1 MTAISDGLKIVVF
14 NQGGKKM
21 KWSIEWLKEYLNTDL
36 TPEQIADKLNAIG
49 LEVEDLSTPILPIA
63 AKIVECVAHPNS
75 DHLHVL
81 KVDDGTGKLRQVVC
95 GAPNARVGL
104 VSALALPGCKI
115 GDFVIQPGKL
125 RGVESNGMMCS
136 AAEMGIGD
144 DDAGII
150 ELDEGQETI
159 GQTISAMRDMAS
171 SILETSITPNRP
183 DQLSVRGIALDLS
196 AAGAGEYIADD
207 IKELPLKSGSRKINL
222 VASDMCP
229 TYRFCEIHN
238 IKNEPSNPKIQNRL
252 RAAGINP
259 KNAPI
264 DATNYIC
271 YDLAQPMHC
280 FDADEIKGDITV
292 RMAKDKEK
300 FTDLFGTE
308 HELCDKDLVICDDAG
323 ILALAGVI
331 GGARG
336 CTNDKTKNIIL
347 ESAYFNPVSIRK
359 SSKRHGVST
368 DSSYRYERGINP
380 DGTARALSYAAKII
394 MDECGGEIVNVS
406 VAGRASYAPESVV
419 YRPSYFEKKTGINLD
434 EKTQRDILQRLH
446 FDVQENK
453 NGEWV
458 ITPNPQRVD
467 VVIPENIVS
476 ELIRIYGYDKIG
488 LTGAPKNSNTNGA
501 TKIEDKS
508 CMGIKNRLA
517 ARGLNENISFGFGN
531 SKIEEIL
538 TDKPIVRI
546 ANPIVVD
553 MDTARNNLLE
563 NLLIAVANNEKRGFP
578 DLNLFELGTVFDG
591 DTPDAQHTSICIVR
605 TGATSPKHWQKR
617 NRNVDVFDVKADV
630 LSLIGAQKFNI
641 DTSTPPRWAHPYKYG
656 AITQGP
662 RVLAQF
668 GELHPSVAKKLHI
681 KTPVMVAIVEDI
693 SLLPQKPKGKKI
705 PVTEF
710 MPITR
715 DFAFVVDK
723 NAETQK
729 IVATAI
735 GSDARIANAVVFDSF
750 DMGDG
755 KKSIAFT
762 ITIYPDTNMTDED
775 LLKIQNTVIANVETK
790 CGAKLRS

>member
-1 MTAISDGLKIVVF
+1 
-14 NQGGKKM
+14 M
-21 KWSIEWLKEYLNTDL
+21 KWSYEWLKEYLNTDL

-49 LEVEDLSTPILPIA
+49 LEVEDLSMPILPIA

-81 KVDDGTGKLRQVVC
+81 KVDDGSGKLRQIVC

-115 GDFVIQPGKL
+115 GDVVIQPGKL

-150 ELDEGQETI
+150 ELDEKEETI
-159 GQTISAMRDMAS
+159 GQPISAMRDMAS
-171 SILETSITPNRP
+171 AVLETSITPNRP
-183 DQLSVRGIALDLS
+183 DYLSVRGIALDLAS
-196 AAGAGEYIADD
+196 AGAGEYIAGD
-207 IKELPLKSGSRKINL
+207 IKELDLKSGSRKINL
-222 VASDMCP
+222 IASDMCP
-229 TYRFCEIHN
+229 TYRFCEIHG
-238 IKNEPSNPKIQNRL
+238 IKNVPSNKQIQNRL
-252 RAAGINP
+252 RSAGINP

-280 FDADEIKGDITV
+280 FDADEIVGDITV
-292 RMAKDKEK
+292 RMAEDKEK
-300 FTDLFGTE
+300 FTDLFGNE

-323 ILALAGVI
+323 ILALAGVV

-336 CTNDKTKNIIL
+336 MTNEKTKNIIL
-347 ESAYFNPVSIRK
+347 ESAYFNPVSVRK
-359 SSKRHGVST
+359 SSKRHGIST

-380 DGTARALSYAAKII
+380 NGTLCALSHAAKII
-394 MDECGGEIVNVS
+394 MDTCGGEIVNVA
-406 VAGRASYAPESVV
+406 VAGRASYTPESVV
-419 YRPSYFEKKTGINLD
+419 YRPSYFEKKTGIKID
-434 EKTQRDILQRLH
+434 ENTQRDILQKLH
-446 FDVQENK
+446 FNIKENK
-453 NGEWV
+453 NGDWI

-488 LTGAPKNSNTNGA
+488 LAGAPKNCNVKCS

-508 CMGIKNRLA
+508 CLGIKKRLA
-517 ARGLNENISFGFGN
+517 AMGLNENISFGFGS

-563 NLLIAVANNEKRGFP
+563 NLLLAVANNEKRGFA
-578 DLNLFELGTVFDG
+578 DVNLFELGTVFDG
-591 DTPDAQHTSICIVR
+591 DAPGAQHTSLCIVR

-617 NRNVDVFDVKADV
+617 NRMVDVFDVKSDV
-630 LSLIGAQKFNI
+630 LSLIGTQKFNI
-641 DTSTPPRWAHPYKYG
+641 DTKNPPRWAHPYKYG

-668 GELHPSVAKKLHI
+668 GELHPSVAKSLHI
-681 KTPVMVAIVEDI
+681 KTPVMVALVEDI
-693 SLLPQKPKGKKI
+693 SLLPEKVKYKKI

-715 DFAFVVDK
+715 DFAFVVDRT
-723 NAETQK
+723 AETQK
-729 IVATAI
+729 IIAAALA
-735 GSDARIANAVVFDSF
+735 SDARIANVTVFDSF
-750 DMGDG
+750 DMENGQ
-755 KKSIAFT
+755 KSIAFT
-762 ITIYPDTNMTDED
+762 ITIYPETNMTDED

-790 CGAKLRS
+790 CSAKLRA

>member
-1 MTAISDGLKIVVF
+1 
-14 NQGGKKM
+14 M
-21 KWSIEWLKEYLNTDL
+21 KWSYEWLKEYLNTDL

-49 LEVEDLSTPILPIA
+49 LEVEDLYSPILPIA
-63 AKIVECVAHPNS
+63 AKIVECESHPNS

-104 VSALALPGCKI
+104 VSALAIPGCKI
-115 GDFVIQPGKL
+115 GDMVIQPGKL

-144 DDAGII
+144 DDTGII
-150 ELDEGQETI
+150 ELDEKEEVI
-159 GQTISAMRDMAS
+159 GQPILAMRGSAS
-171 SILETSITPNRP
+171 AVLETSITPNRP
-183 DQLSVRGIALDLS
+183 DYLSVRGIALDLS
-196 AAGAGEYIADD
+196 AAGAGKYTADE
-207 IKELPLKSGSRKINL
+207 IKELELKSGSRKVNL
-222 VASDMCP
+222 LAPDACP

-238 IKNEPSNPKIQNRL
+238 IKNAPSSDKIQSRL
-252 RAAGINP
+252 RSADINP

-280 FDADEIKGDITV
+280 FDADEINGDITV
-292 RMAKDKEK
+292 RMAQNGEK

-308 HELCDKDLVICDDAG
+308 HELCDKDLVIADDTG
-323 ILALAGVI
+323 VLALAGVI

-336 CTNDKTKNIIL
+336 MTNNNTKNIIL
-347 ESAYFNPVSIRK
+347 ESAYFDPVSVRK

-394 MDECGGEIVNVS
+394 MDACGGEIVNVS
-406 VAGRASYAPESVV
+406 VAGRTEYTPKSIV
-419 YRPSYFEKKTGINLD
+419 YNPSYFEKKTGLKLD
-434 EKTQRDILQRLH
+434 AKTQREIIEKLQ
-446 FDVQENK
+446 FKIVDDKDGN
-453 NGEWV
+453 WV
-458 ITPNPQRVD
+458 ITPNSQRVD

-476 ELIRIYGYDKIG
+476 ELIRIYGYEKIG
-488 LTGAPKNSNTNGA
+488 FSSFPKNTIDVKHNDMNLGL
-501 TKIEDKS
+501 KQK
-508 CMGIKNRLA
+508 LA

-531 SKIEEIL
+531 SKIEKLI
-538 TDKPIVRI
+538 TDKPIIKI
-546 ANPIVVD
+546 ANPIIVD
-553 MDTARNNLLE
+553 LDTARNNLLG
-563 NLLIAVANNEKRGFP
+563 NLLIAVSNNEKRGFP

-591 DTPDAQHTSICIVR
+591 DKPGEQHTSLCIVR

-617 NRNVDVFDVKADV
+617 NRNVDVFDVKSDI

-641 DTSTPPRWAHPYKYG
+641 DTKNPPLWAHPYKYG

-668 GELHPSVAKKLHI
+668 GELHPSIAKQLHI
-681 KTPVMVAIVEDI
+681 KTPTMVAIVEDI
-693 SLLPQKPKGKKI
+693 ELLPKTPKHKKI

-715 DFAFVVDK
+715 DFAFIVD
-723 NAETQK
+723 EHYESQK
-729 IVATAI
+729 IIATALS
-735 GSDARIANAVVFDSF
+735 SDSRISNAVIFDSF
-750 DMGDG
+750 DMGNN
-755 KKSIAFT
+755 KKSVAFT
-762 ITIYPDTNMTDED
+762 ITIYPDQNMTDED
-775 LLKIQNTVIANVETK
+775 LLKIQNTIIANVETK
-790 CGAKLRS
+790 CGAKLRA